1 MKFLQS
7 ACAFSLLFTL
17 AACGG
22 GDSESRFDCTTTIFA
37 ASSLSSAL
45 TEMTPEFR
53 DVAQC
58 EIALKF
64 GSSGTLAA
72 MISSGAQPGL
82 FLTSGTNALQAADLE
97 PSSARAIVESHLAI
111 VTAKGT
117 DADTTVTTVKDLLET
132 KWKLGLCASSAPC
145 GDLADLVLMN
155 AIDVY
160 GEEFDFSRE
169 ALADTEAA
177 NSSDLLTKL
186 QMGELDVVLGY
197 ASSCATNDKLVCR
210 AIPDIVD
217 GRHLGEKST
226 YYVTALGAS
235 EATKKL
241 AEYISSS
248 EFSGRLVA
256 DFGFET
262 LS

>member
-1 MKFLQS
+1 MKFLRS
-7 ACAFSLLFTL
+7 ASAFSLLFGL
-17 AACGG
+17 VACGG
-22 GDSESRFDCTTTIFA
+22 GESASQFDCTATVFA
-37 ASSLSSAL
+37 ASSLSTAL
-45 TEMTPEFR
+45 TEMTSDLRE
-53 DVAQC
+53 VAQC
-58 EIALKF
+58 EIEFKF
-64 GSSGTLAA
+64 GSSGALAA
-72 MISSGAQPGL
+72 SISAGAQPDL
-82 FLTSGTNALQAADLE
+82 FLTSGTNALQAANLD
-97 PSSARAIVESHLAI
+97 PTSAHALVESHLAVI
-111 VTAKGT
+111 TAKGT
-117 DADTTVTTVKDLLET
+117 DAASSVTSVKDLLET

-155 AIDVY
+155 AVDVY

-197 ASSCATNDKLVCR
+197 ASSCATNKKLLCTP
-210 AIPDIVD
+210 IPDAAE

-226 YYVTALGAS
+226 YYVTALGSS

-241 AEYISSS
+241 TEYMYS
-248 EFSGRLVA
+248 FTFPGRLVA
-256 DFGFET
+256 DFGFEA

>member
-1 MKFLQS
+1 M
-7 ACAFSLLFTL
+7 
-17 AACGG
+17 
-22 GDSESRFDCTTTIFA
+22 TTE
-37 ASSLSSAL
+37 L
-45 TEMTPEFR
+45 R
-53 DVAQC
+53 DIAQC
-58 EIALKF
+58 EIAFKF

-72 MISSGAQPGL
+72 MISSGAQPDF
-82 FLTSGTNALQAADLE
+82 FLTSGTNAVQAANLD
-97 PSSARAIVESHLAI
+97 PSSARALVESHLAVI
-111 VTAKGT
+111 TAKGT
-117 DADTTVTTVKDLLET
+117 AAATTVTSVKDLLET

-197 ASSCATNDKLVCR
+197 ASSCATNDKLVCTP
-210 AIPDIVD
+210 IPDSTD

-226 YYVTALGAS
+226 YYVTALGTS
-235 EATKKL
+235 GATKEL
-241 AEYISSS
+241 AEYMYSFK
-248 EFSGRLVA
+248 FSGRLVA

>member
-1 MKFLQS
+1 MKLLRS
-7 ACAFSLLFTL
+7 VCAFSLLFTL
-17 AACGG
+17 TACGG
-22 GDSESRFDCTTTIFA
+22 GESDSRFDCTTTIFA

-45 TEMTPEFR
+45 TEMTAELR

-58 EIALKF
+58 EIAFKF

-72 MISSGAQPGL
+72 MISSGAQPDL
-82 FLTSGTNALQAADLE
+82 FLTSGTNAVQAANLD
-97 PSSARAIVESHLAI
+97 PSSARALVESHLAVI
-111 VTAKGT
+111 TTKGT
-117 DADTTVTTVKDLLET
+117 AAAITVTSVKDLLET
-132 KWKLGLCASSAPC
+132 NWKLGLCASSAPC

-197 ASSCATNDKLVCR
+197 ASSCATNDKLVCTP
-210 AIPDIVD
+210 IPDSTD

-226 YYVTALGAS
+226 YYVTALGTS
-235 EATKKL
+235 GATKEL
-241 AEYISSS
+241 AKYMYSFK
-248 EFSGRLVA
+248 FSGRLVA

>member
-1 MKFLQS
+1 MKLLRS
-7 ACAFSLLFTL
+7 VCAFSLLLTL
-17 AACGG
+17 TACGG
-22 GDSESRFDCTTTIFA
+22 GESDSRFDCTTTIFA

-45 TEMTPEFR
+45 TEMTAELR

-58 EIALKF
+58 EIAFKF

-72 MISSGAQPGL
+72 MISSGAQPDF
-82 FLTSGTNALQAADLE
+82 FLTSGTNAVQAANLD
-97 PSSARAIVESHLAI
+97 PSSARALVESHLAI
-111 VTAKGT
+111 ITAKGT
-117 DADTTVTTVKDLLET
+117 AAATTVTSVKDLLET

-197 ASSCATNDKLVCR
+197 ASSCATNNKLVCTP
-210 AIPDIVD
+210 IPDSAE
-217 GRHLGEKST
+217 GRRLGEKST
-226 YYVTALGAS
+226 YYVTALGTTES
-235 EATKKL
+235 TEKLTK
-241 AEYISSS
+241 YIYS
-248 EFSGRLVA
+248 FKFPGRLVA

>member
-1 MKFLQS
+1 MKFLRS
-7 ACAFSLLFTL
+7 VCALSLLFTL

-22 GDSESRFDCTTTIFA
+22 GDSDSRFDCTTTIFA
-37 ASSLSSAL
+37 ASSLSQAL
-45 TEMTPEFR
+45 TEMTTELR

-58 EIALKF
+58 EIAFKF

-72 MISSGAQPGL
+72 MISSGAQPDF
-82 FLTSGTNALQAADLE
+82 FLTSGTNAVEAADLD
-97 PSSARAIVESHLAI
+97 PSSARALVESHLAI
-111 VTAKGT
+111 ITAKET
-117 DADTTVTTVKDLLET
+117 DAATAVTSVKDLLET

-160 GEEFDFSRE
+160 GEEFDFSR
-169 ALADTEAA
+169 ATLADTEAA
-177 NSSDLLTKL
+177 NSSVLLTKL

-197 ASSCATNDKLVCR
+197 ASSCATNDKLVCTS
-210 AIPDIVD
+210 IPDSAE

-226 YYVTALGAS
+226 YYVTALGTAES
-235 EATKKL
+235 TKKL
-241 AEYISSS
+241 TEYIYSF

>member
-1 MKFLQS
+1 MKLLRS
-7 ACAFSLLFTL
+7 ACAFSLLLTL
-17 AACGG
+17 TACGG
-22 GDSESRFDCTTTIFA
+22 GDSESKFECTTTIFA
-37 ASSLSSAL
+37 ASSLSLAL
-45 TEMTPEFR
+45 TEMTTELR

-58 EIALKF
+58 EIAFKF

-72 MISSGAQPGL
+72 LISSGAQPDL
-82 FLTSGTNALQAADLE
+82 FLTSGTNALQAADLD
-97 PSSARAIVESHLAI
+97 SSAAHALVESHLAVI
-111 VTAKGT
+111 TAKGT
-117 DADTTVTTVKDLLET
+117 EAESAITTVKDLLET
-132 KWKLGLCASSAPC
+132 DWKLGLCASSAPC
-145 GDLADLVLMN
+145 GDLADRVLMN
-155 AIDVY
+155 AVDVY
-160 GEEFDFSRE
+160 GEEFDFSRK

-197 ASSCATNDKLVCR
+197 ASSCARNDKLVCTP
-210 AIPDIVD
+210 IPDSTD

-226 YYVTALGAS
+226 YYVTALNGS

-241 AEYISSS
+241 SEYMYS
-248 EFSGRLVA
+248 FTFPGRLVA